1 MTSSATSASMLD
13 CSVLSVFRRSFG
25 RKGPPLARFYK
36 ITDFQRPYIWSQ
48 ENIQKLLDDVDELRA
63 NLSEENDPDDI
74 YDIDNSCEYFL
85 GSICLRVVKEKGN
98 AKENFYEVL
107 DGQQR
112 LTSLLILAYV
122 LDKKVTECR
131 NNIIQGRWT
140 KVIKRLGERSCWQ
153 NLLVFTNPQS
163 KRQMKTVYWSF
174 MHDYGCL
181 KFDAKE
187 DFWGPKVNGMNIFEQ
202 TLYQD
207 VQRFEYILEKGRF
220 SVLILVKLSEAE
232 QFFQGENNR
241 GLPMTMLDLLK
252 AYHMRLES
260 DEDRLRQIG
269 EIWHRLGLTIEKKS
283 KEYVDSYWAEEGALY
298 EQRKDKNPD
307 WTSWLMNELV
317 LPALLMQYGIEPWA
331 ATKMEN
337 LVFLKGDLG
346 TYTGDYFIDEK
357 LALQVRN
364 SRKDTLFDLRTPVRP
379 GLPFFQEIEQYMKL
393 AQAVDILLSEEDEE
407 VNDKSSDISDLFFR
421 KKFPLDL
428 DDRQMRILKLA
439 LIAWADRFSPVGI
452 LRSNNTWVDVL
463 KVLAADGAFRIY
475 WHNFARFLDRLKKKG
490 ERSGEEQIGAYERLR
505 VTSLCKVLRF
515 SEPENNLLFMPQRT
529 SSPRECLRKFKAA
542 THPDALK
549 PLKKEYRK
557 GYRNAYECELVCFL
571 GEEEN

>member
-1 MTSSATSASMLD
+1 MTSSTNSASLLD

-25 RKGPPLARFYK
+25 KRGKPLARFYK
-36 ITDFQRPYIWSQ
+36 ITDFQRPYTWAQ
-48 ENIQKLLDDVDELRA
+48 NNIQKLLDDVDELRA
-63 NLSEENDPDDI
+63 NLSEEKAPDNI
-74 YDIDNSCEYFL
+74 YDLDNACEYFL
-85 GSICLRVVKEKGN
+85 GSICLRVVSVKGN
-98 AKENFYEVL
+98 DKENFYEVL

-131 NNIIQGRWT
+131 NNIIQRRWT
-140 KVIKRLGERSCWQ
+140 KVIKKLGDSSYWQ

-181 KFDAKE
+181 KFDAEE
-187 DFWGPKVNGMNIFEQ
+187 DLGAPKVNGMNIFEH

-220 SVLILVKLSEAE
+220 SVLVLMKLSEAE

-260 DEDRLRQIG
+260 DKDRLRKIG
-269 EIWHRLGLTIEKKS
+269 EIWHRLGLTSEKKS
-283 KEYVDSYWAEEGALY
+283 EEYVDSHWTEKGDLY
-298 EQRKDKNPD
+298 EQRKYKDPN
-307 WTSWLMNELV
+307 WTSVLMNELV

-331 ATKMEN
+331 ATKIEN
-337 LVFLKGDLG
+337 LVFLKGDVG

-357 LALQVRN
+357 LALQVSN
-364 SRKDTLFDLRTPVRP
+364 SREDTLFDLRTPVRP

-393 AQAVDILLSEEDEE
+393 AQAVDILLSEENEE
-407 VNDKSSDISDLFFR
+407 VHDKSSDPSELFFR
-421 KKFPLDL
+421 KKFSLGL

-463 KVLAADGAFRIY
+463 DVLSSDGAFRIY
-475 WHNFARFLDRLKKKG
+475 WHNFAHFLDRLKKKG
-490 ERSGEEQIGAYERLR
+490 ELSGVKQIGAYERLR
-505 VTSLCKVLRF
+505 ATSLCKVLRF

-529 SSPRECLRKFKAA
+529 SSPRECLRKLKAA

-549 PLKKEYRK
+549 SLKKEYRN
-557 GYRNAYECELVCFL
+557 GYRNAYELELGRFL
-571 GEEEN
+571 EEES